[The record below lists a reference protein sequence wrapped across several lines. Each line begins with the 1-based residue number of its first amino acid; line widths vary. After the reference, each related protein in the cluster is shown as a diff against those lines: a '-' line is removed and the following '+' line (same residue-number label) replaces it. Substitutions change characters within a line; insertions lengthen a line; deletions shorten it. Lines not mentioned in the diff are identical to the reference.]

1 MAGATP
7 RSAPPA
13 APAGPGRTEPRA
25 LNPLSAR
32 PHPVPGG
39 LGGDQGHGRSPS
51 EGADAADTVRL
62 AVHAADPITRSA
74 LVSYLRR
81 QPGLTLTGRDAP
93 ADIVVAALQDP
104 DARTLTHLSQEA
116 EGAARLVV
124 IVDGEWSVDP
134 YAALEAGVRAVLFRP
149 AFTWERFGEAL
160 QEVRAGHGDLPAAL
174 QGQLMDQ
181 MTRTHQEVLAPHGL
195 TPGGLTQREAEVLQL
210 VSEGD
215 ELQHIGDKLGYSE
228 RTIKNVLYGMIK
240 RHRLRNRAH
249 AVAYAIRSGQI

>member
-7 RSAPPA
+7 RGATPA
-13 APAGPGRTEPRA
+13 APAGPGKPEPTA
-25 LNPLSAR
+25 LSPLSAR

-39 LGGDQGHGRSPS
+39 LADGG
-51 EGADAADTVRL
+51 DTVRL

-81 QPGLTLTGRDAP
+81 QPGLALTGRDAP
-93 ADIVVAALQDP
+93 ADIVVAALQTP
-104 DARTLTHLSQEA
+104 DAHTLLQLRQDA
-116 EGAARLVV
+116 ADDARLLV
-124 IVDGEWSVDP
+124 IVDGEWAVDP
-134 YAALEAGVRAVLFRP
+134 YASLEAGVRAVLFRP
-149 AFTWERFGEAL
+149 AFTWERFGEAVQGVL
-160 QEVRAGHGDLPAAL
+160 AGHGDLPAAL

-195 TPGGLTQREAEVLQL
+195 TPGGLTLREAEVLQL
-210 VSEGD
+210 VAEGD

>member
-1 MAGATP
+1 MAGATSH
-7 RSAPPA
+7 SAAPA
-13 APAGPGRTEPRA
+13 APAEPRTTEPTA
-25 LNPLSAR
+25 LTPLSAR
-32 PHPVPGG
+32 PHPAPGA
-39 LGGDQGHGRSPS
+39 LGDDQRRGRSPDRA
-51 EGADAADTVRL
+51 ADAGATVRL

-74 LVSYLRR
+74 LVSYVRR
-81 QPGLTLTGRDAP
+81 QPGLALTGWGTP
-93 ADIVVAALQDP
+93 ADIVVATLQNP
-104 DARTLTHLSQEA
+104 DARTLTQLRQEV

-124 IVDGEWSVDP
+124 IADGEWSVDP
-134 YAALEAGVRAVLFRP
+134 YVALDAGVRAVLFRP

-160 QEVRAGHGDLPAAL
+160 QEVRAGHGDLPAVL

-195 TPGGLTQREAEVLQL
+195 TPGGLTLREAEVLQL
-210 VSEGD
+210 VAEGD

>member
-7 RSAPPA
+7 RGA
-13 APAGPGRTEPRA
+13 T
-25 LNPLSAR
+25 R
-32 PHPVPGG
+32 PHPVPG
-39 LGGDQGHGRSPS
+39 
-51 EGADAADTVRL
+51 DAARL

-81 QPGLTLTGRDAP
+81 QPGLALSGRDAP
-93 ADIVVAALQDP
+93 ADIVVAALPTP
-104 DARTLTHLSQEA
+104 DARTLTQLRR
-116 EGAARLVV
+116 GAADGARLVV

-149 AFTWERFGEAL
+149 AFTWERFGEAV
-160 QEVRAGHGDLPAAL
+160 QGVRAGHGDLPAAL

-181 MTRTHQEVLAPHGL
+181 VTRTHHEVLAPLGL
-195 TPGGLTQREAEVLQL
+195 TPGGLTLREAEVLQL
-210 VSEGD
+210 VAEGD